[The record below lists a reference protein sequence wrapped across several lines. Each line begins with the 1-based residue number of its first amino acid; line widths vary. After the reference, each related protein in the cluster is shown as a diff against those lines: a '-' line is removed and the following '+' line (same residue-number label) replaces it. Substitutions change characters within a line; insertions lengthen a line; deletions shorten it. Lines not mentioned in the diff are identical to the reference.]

1 MDNFYTNLSL
11 FGALLDRQ
19 TYACGTITVNHGEFP
34 QWLKTEKLNAGDETY
49 IWNDDIFLA
58 VHWKG
63 KRNVFVLSSFRGN
76 FAKVI
81 ERYCGN
87 VVKPDC
93 FSAYSQ
99 HMGGVDKC
107 DQLLSNYAISKKSIK
122 WWKKV
127 FSWLLELCVINSM
140 CLFFEKNPES
150 GRKRNNHKRYQE
162 MLIHKLVLPLLHKG
176 NNNEPLTNMGCP
188 SQANKRSRINVEY
201 DIHLRGRHYVT
212 KKHPRRKCT
221 ICGYKKNQQTHTKLL
236 WKMSK
241 TYLWR
246 QFPSLPYSKP
256 IIKMF
261 FTICLKAYYIP
272 SDIDHI
278 ISFQKYWGLA
288 CDLFCCFCSVFFH
301 NWSLACGLF
310 VFFP

>member
-11 FGALLDRQ
+11 FRALLDRQ

-93 FSAYSQ
+93 FPEYSQ

-188 SQANKRSRINVEY
+188 SQANKRSRINVQY

-212 KKHPRRKCT
+212 KKHPRRKCA
-221 ICGYKKNQQTHTKLL
+221 ICRYKRTNKRILNYCEKCQKH
-236 WKMSK
+236 
-241 TYLWR
+241 
-246 QFPSLPYSKP
+246 
-256 IIKMF
+256 
-261 FTICLKAYYIP
+261 ICE
-272 SDIDHI
+272 D
-278 ISFQKYWGLA
+278 SFQA
-288 CDLFCCFCSVFFH
+288 FH
-301 NWSLACGLF
+301 IQSRS
-310 VFFP
+310 

>member
-1 MDNFYTNLSL
+1 MPETRPTFEMMIFFWLFIGRAKGMFLSFHHFVATLLRLLKGIVVMLWNQIVFLSTASTWEVLINATNCYQIMQFQRS
-11 FGALLDRQ
+11 Q
-19 TYACGTITVNHGEFP
+19 
-34 QWLKTEKLNAGDETY
+34 
-49 IWNDDIFLA
+49 
-58 VHWKG
+58 
-63 KRNVFVLSSFRGN
+63 SS
-76 FAKVI
+76 
-81 ERYCGN
+81 
-87 VVKPDC
+87 
-93 FSAYSQ
+93 
-99 HMGGVDKC
+99 GG
-107 DQLLSNYAISKKSIK
+107 
-122 WWKKV
+122 KKV
-127 FSWLLELCVINSM
+127 FFWLLELRVINSM
-140 CLFFEKNPES
+140 CLFFEKSPEFR
-150 GRKRNNHKRYQE
+150 RKRNNHKRYQE

-188 SQANKRSRINVEY
+188 SQANKRSRINVQY

-212 KKHPRRKCT
+212 KKHPRRKCA
-221 ICGYKKNQQTHTKLL
+221 ICRYKKNQQTHTKLL

-261 FTICLKAYYIP
+261 FTICLKAHYIP

-310 VFFP
+310 FFSIVFFFFSSKFEV